1 MFITVAVAG
10 IGGTI
15 AAEVRWIQIVIG
27 VATVAFAFVFLVKLA
42 SMSTT
47 ADQRRRRA
55 HMWLRAL
62 E

>member
-1 MFITVAVAG
+1 VFITVAVAG

-15 AAEVRWIQIVIG
+15 AAEVQWIQIVIG

-42 SMSTT
+42 SLSTT

-55 HMWLRAL
+55 HLWLRAL